1 MISELILICVLVV
14 VAIVALLS
22 SKFVRAVCREAIFR
36 PRNRCEIQPDS
47 PSLPFIN
54 LVACDGDEY
63 HRRATG

>member
-36 PRNRCEIQPDS
+36 PRNRCEIQVQGENIS
-47 PSLPFIN
+47 
-54 LVACDGDEY
+54 VK
-63 HRRATG
+63 RAETKQKLED